1 MRPLNLI
8 PLIDLFLLLA
18 LFGLMLARFPEALS
32 GGALQERALRVELP
46 QGEGVPGG
54 GAVRVELDREGRLA
68 LNGKPVRDLPAL
80 EAALKALDLAGR
92 PVRLEADARVAHG
105 QVVAVMEAVRRAG
118 GERVQVAVR
127 R

>member
-1 MRPLNLI
+1 M
-8 PLIDLFLLLA
+8 
-18 LFGLMLARFPEALS
+18 
-32 GGALQERALRVELP
+32 
-46 QGEGVPGG
+46 
-54 GAVRVELDREGRLA
+54 ELDREGRLA

>member
-1 MRPLNLI
+1 MKPLNLI

-32 GGALQERALRVELP
+32 GGIARERALTVELP
-46 QGEGVPGG
+46 QGEGEPGG
-54 GAVRVELDREGRLA
+54 GVILIELDREGRLA
-68 LNGKPVRDLPAL
+68 LNGRKLASLGEL
-80 EAALKALDLAGR
+80 EKNLRLLGPGDK

-118 GERVQVAVR
+118 GERLEVAVKR
-127 R
+127 